1 MQDHK
6 VHQEARNVFI
16 FIAVVIAV
24 PWLGRSLD
32 ILLESQSTQEGV
44 GVLIWIATPLVVSLG
59 LRAFGGSGWQDLGLR
74 PHLRGNGRWY
84 ALSLLIYPVSA
95 LLILTSGLIIGAVS
109 MPDLSLSKIG
119 AVGAAVGAALVPQ
132 FLINL
137 LEESGFRGYLAPK
150 LYALNVNDWAAH
162 AVVGLIWGA
171 WHLPYFSFVTSY
183 SSENFNTLVPRFLVG
198 TIAASVVYG
207 EIRLLTDS
215 VWPAVLM
222 QTAGGAFLTGL
233 LAQRFL
239 LVTPEVEF
247 LFLPV
252 VEGALTALFFLIV
265 GVGLYRVR
273 VIKFARRGW

>member
-1 MQDHK
+1 MQDHQ
-6 VHQEARNVFI
+6 VQPEGRNAFI

-32 ILLESQSTQEGV
+32 ILLENQSTRPGL
-44 GVLIWIATPLVVSLG
+44 LIWIATPLVASLG

-95 LLILTSGLIIGAVS
+95 LMIVLTGLIIGAVLI
-109 MPDLSLSKIG
+109 PDLSPAKIG
-119 AVGAAVGAALVPQ
+119 AVGTAAGAALGPQ
-132 FLINL
+132 FVINL
-137 LEESGFRGYLAPK
+137 LEESGFRGFLAPK
-150 LYALNVNDWAAH
+150 LNALKVNSWAAH
-162 AVVGLIWGA
+162 VIVGLIWGA

-183 SSENFNTLVPRFLVG
+183 SSENFDTLVPRFLVG
-198 TIAASVVYG
+198 TIVASVVYG

-233 LAQRFL
+233 LAERFL
-239 LVTPEVEF
+239 LVTPELEF

-252 VEGALTALFFLIV
+252 VEGVLTALVFLIV
-265 GVGLYRVR
+265 GVGLYRAR
-273 VIKFARRGW
+273 VKKYAGSG